1 MDLCRVKCLNPFLC
15 GVIVDRE
22 LAAKEDIDD
31 KILTVSHAI
40 AVHRTHDIAGNV
52 MDLMVLQ
59 FDKKETFNQVF
70 QRNDI
75 VFIKVAEK
83 SYQLEKVR
91 VGDVSRPQDAKTM
104 QDRQKEMK
112 QSKVISKNVR
122 KIKPFS
128 GITPIPAGE
137 SCCEDWVD
145 LAQDMIDYDIHLS
158 SVELFCVLRNSL
170 FKNALTTVASS
181 DLKYDPQ
188 ELVNTIKM
196 TYGYSHS
203 AEHLMY
209 EFHKVEQK
217 DLEKP
222 SALWTRLQTLGNQIK
237 RIDSKFD
244 LCMERFKQFKF
255 ALNPIDHELLDTH
268 YGIESKYDE
277 GNFPD
282 YVEFLQHIQTFER
295 DKRERLDR
303 NKRNGIRSA
312 LVTVESQSVNTV
324 VSQPTNVNTNL
335 TASIQTPPASA
346 TPSPLNTQG
355 ADAEVLAVTMQRNDS
370 HANHQSF
377 KPHYDRQQ
385 RQKKEKPKRIINC
398 YNCNEEGHRYSKCP
412 KAFDPVIFKA
422 NFDKAKAKQQEF
434 EAKKSPD
441 NPN

>member
-1 MDLCRVKCLNPFLC
+1 MELCRVKCLNPFLC

-40 AVHRTHDIAGNV
+40 GVHRTHDIAGNV
-52 MDLMVLQ
+52 MDMIVLEY
-59 FDKKETFNQVF
+59 DKKETFKQMF
-70 QRNDI
+70 QQSDKI
-75 VFIKVAEK
+75 FIKVAEK
-83 SYQLEKVR
+83 SYQLERVR
-91 VGDVSRPQDAKTM
+91 VSDCSKPQDAKTL
-104 QDRQKEMK
+104 QDRQKELK
-112 QSKVISKNVR
+112 KSKVISKNVR

-181 DLKYDPQ
+181 DLNFDPQ
-188 ELVNTIKM
+188 ELVDTIKM

-203 AEHLMY
+203 AEHLTY

-244 LCMERFKQFKF
+244 LSMERFKQFKF

-268 YGIESKYDE
+268 YGIEHKYE
-277 GNFPD
+277 QGQFPD
-282 YVEFLQHIQTFER
+282 YVDFLQHIQVFER
-295 DKRERLDR
+295 DKRERMDR

-312 LVTVESQSVNTV
+312 LVTVETQSVNPT
-324 VSQPTNVNTNL
+324 VSQPTKVNTTL
-335 TASIQTPPASA
+335 TASIQTPAASA
-346 TPSPLNTQG
+346 TPPPTNIQG
-355 ADAEVLAVTMQRNDS
+355 ADAEVMAVTMQRNDS
-370 HANHQSF
+370 HANHQQY
-377 KPHYDRQQ
+377 KPQYDKQ

-398 YNCNEEGHRYSKCP
+398 YNCNEEGHRYTKCP
-412 KAFDPVIFKA
+412 KPFDPVIFKA
-422 NFDKAKAKQQEF
+422 NFDKAKLRQQEF
-434 EAKKSPD
+434 EAKKSNV